1 MRGVCDMEQ
10 HIKYS
15 NINYK
20 KKNIEM
26 IDYVRDFVSGKVE
39 TLRKI
44 KPVGAMI
51 NTCLI
56 QLFDS
61 KGNPVKESMSHNIVN
76 EFSNRQAFACF
87 FYDLIRRS
95 GIVLSYRNPFTN
107 LMLTDYDGNENANEL
122 GLRGN
127 LIGWANKNTA
137 YSGSDTLRGT
147 INLSES
153 QTSNDNRTGLIT
165 LVFDFPTHAANGTI
179 NSVWWMYGGSS
190 DYRYHGYPYWAYT
203 NSSMTTNYDWACDGD
218 YIYAA
223 NNSNIARYNMD
234 TSTGVPVDVSNID
247 TNIRGIEFDGVYFW
261 LYDATSKK
269 VYKCNTAFQV
279 QAQFTAS
286 AVTGT
291 FTSLTVHSDKI
302 FIATTTSLYI
312 YNVTGDLQTTKS
324 SADYGLATI
333 SRVKANN
340 AYCHITG
347 DNKGRYAGFLA
358 PNGDLI
364 FKINV
369 SGESSWSAYCFLR
382 KPEYNN
388 SRLIIARV
396 SIDCNHY
403 IIGGIGAHTKLA
415 APVVKTA
422 ANTMKVTYTFDIDL
436 PDALT

>member
-1 MRGVCDMEQ
+1 
-10 HIKYS
+10 
-15 NINYK
+15 
-20 KKNIEM
+20 
-26 IDYVRDFVSGKVE
+26 
-39 TLRKI
+39 
-44 KPVGAMI
+44 
-51 NTCLI
+51 
-56 QLFDS
+56 
-61 KGNPVKESMSHNIVN
+61 MSHNIVN

-87 FYDLIRRS
+87 FYDLIKQS
-95 GIVLSYRNPFTN
+95 GISLNYRNPFTN

-179 NSVWWMYGGSS
+179 NSVWWMYGESGN
-190 DYRYHGYPYWAYT
+190 YRYRGYPYWSYY
-203 NSSMTTNYDWACDGD
+203 NSSMLTYDWACDGD
-218 YIYAA
+218 YIYSA
-223 NNSNIARYNMD
+223 NGSNIARYNMNA
-234 TSTGVPVDVSNID
+234 STGVPVDVSNID
-247 TNIRGIEFDGVYFW
+247 TDIRGIEFDGVYFW

-286 AVTGT
+286 AVTGA

-324 SADYGLATI
+324 SADYGLVTI

-347 DNKGRYAGFLA
+347 NNGEYAGFLA

-364 FKINV
+364 FKIDV
-369 SGESSWSAYCFLR
+369 SGESRWLTYCFLR

-396 SIDCNHY
+396 SSNCNHY